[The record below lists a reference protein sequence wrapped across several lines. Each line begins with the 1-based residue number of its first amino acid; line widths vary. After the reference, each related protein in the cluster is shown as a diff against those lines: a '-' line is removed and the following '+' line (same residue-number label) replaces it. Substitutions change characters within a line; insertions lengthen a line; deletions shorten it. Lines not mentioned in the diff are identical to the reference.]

1 MACARTGSDDV
12 TRILTSARSR
22 AKAGDR
28 SDAAVYEGICSGA
41 SPAPPSDNKSADSSD
56 SWLAL
61 WDGLPWPSTRAIGL
75 CMRTIDV
82 AQFTASM
89 SDDDDFGTS
98 VSGDRD
104 DYDESD
110 SDNDSDDDSDQ
121 DDEDVGRVG
130 EDSGDDAT
138 SDGDD
143 DGDDSSDMFVAGS
156 SDSDEDAH
164 AMRSV
169 KRVRTE
175 RTKQSGSDADAGAA
189 SAGGGDG
196 EDAAKTP
203 VVPQVPSQLPACRP
217 PRHSCAQSKL
227 PLCLLL
233 MLACAAVCA
242 CVGQMRGRYF
252 AGPDVKVTCYN
263 CRKMGH
269 FAASCPFDKVILRW
283 WVGVCLCGVCGVVRT
298 FCCQCGRG

>member
-130 EDSGDDAT
+130 EDSGDEAT

-196 EDAAKTP
+196 DGEDAAKTP
-203 VVPQVPSQLPACRP
+203 VVPQVPSHLPACRP
-217 PRHSCAQSKL
+217 PATQLRTVQVTTVFIVAVGMRRCVCVCGADEGTLLRWSRREGYVLQLQENGPLCCVL
-227 PLCLLL
+227 PL
-233 MLACAAVCA
+233 
-242 CVGQMRGRYF
+242 
-252 AGPDVKVTCYN
+252 
-263 CRKMGH
+263 
-269 FAASCPFDKVILRW
+269 
-283 WVGVCLCGVCGVVRT
+283 
-298 FCCQCGRG
+298 